1 MRFRTGIIL
10 AATLFAMTLV
20 TGCSSGKLR
29 LPFAMGPELTPDEM
43 RQKHGEGAKYLL
55 NEPATASAAPGT
67 TATAAQG
74 APARRFE
81 VAPDLLNQ
89 PPVRQAARS
98 PAAATAVPAAAPA
111 ASRYGDLLFI
121 SGQ

>member
-1 MRFRTGIIL
+1 M
-10 AATLFAMTLV
+10 ALV

-74 APARRFE
+74 
-81 VAPDLLNQ
+81 
-89 PPVRQAARS
+89 
-98 PAAATAVPAAAPA
+98 VPAPHARWRPWLRLIGNLHGK
-111 ASRYGDLLFI
+111 S
-121 SGQ
+121 